1 MCGEGPRGPAAQT
14 AVTALWGCNKTISQ
28 RRDDWLRVRNRRD
41 RERSDLASDGAGARG
56 YSLDR
61 GNAESVLQRPEERA
75 LKKHSSRESGG
86 ASGPVRRTYTRSQ
99 GSENAGSDPL
109 DTQEIHGAALRNRR
123 EKAEARNRRPGVGEC
138 RGRAAETRGAGPKE
152 TQQQGGERSQW
163 APIAG
168 QSTPTPIVGA
178 KRIRDLT
185 LWTHRKSLSCTKEQK
200 GDGGGPKPAPR
211 SRKPRREVAE
221 PGPNRRDWERSG
233 LAGDGA
239 GAGGRSLGRRRAE
252 GVLQRP
258 EERTPKKHGS
268 KEAGGVSGP
277 RPQDNRARSR
287 GRENT
292 GSDPLDT

>member
-1 MCGEGPRGPAAQT
+1 MNMRPTRRRLAAREEQEGPGA
-14 AVTALWGCNKTISQ
+14 
-28 RRDDWLRVRNRRD
+28 
-41 RERSDLASDGAGARG
+41 ERL
-56 YSLDR
+56 
-61 GNAESVLQRPEERA
+61 
-75 LKKHSSRESGG
+75 
-86 ASGPVRRTYTRSQ
+86 
-99 GSENAGSDPL
+99 SE
-109 DTQEIHGAALRNRR
+109 
-123 EKAEARNRRPGVGEC
+123 EC

-168 QSTPTPIVGA
+168 QSTPTPVVGA

-200 GDGGGPKPAPR
+200 GDGGGPKSAPR
-211 SRKPRREVAE
+211 SRKPRHEVAE
-221 PGPNRRDWERSG
+221 PGPNWRDQERSG
-233 LAGDGA
+233 LVGDDA

-252 GVLQRP
+252 GVLRRP

-277 RPQDNRARSR
+277 SPQDNRARSR

-292 GSDPLDT
+292 DRTEEQKGDGGDPKSAP

>member
-1 MCGEGPRGPAAQT
+1 MALGRGLLADPRDCQ
-14 AVTALWGCNKTISQ
+14 
-28 RRDDWLRVRNRRD
+28 
-41 RERSDLASDGAGARG
+41 
-56 YSLDR
+56 
-61 GNAESVLQRPEERA
+61 
-75 LKKHSSRESGG
+75 
-86 ASGPVRRTYTRSQ
+86 
-99 GSENAGSDPL
+99 
-109 DTQEIHGAALRNRR
+109 
-123 EKAEARNRRPGVGEC
+123 
-138 RGRAAETRGAGPKE
+138 GRAAETRGAGPKE

-168 QSTPTPIVGA
+168 QSTPTPVVGA

-200 GDGGGPKPAPR
+200 GDGGGPKSVPR
-211 SRKPRREVAE
+211 SRNPRREVAE
-221 PGPNRRDWERSG
+221 PGLNRRDRERSG
-233 LAGDGA
+233 LAADDA

-277 RPQDNRARSR
+277 SPQDNRARSR